1 MANPDSIM
9 GKIRAMEVGDQLD
22 FPIEKLQYIAVTCS
36 VFSRTIGKKYKTSYK
51 GGTTTVRRIA

>member
-1 MANPDSIM
+1 
-9 GKIRAMEVGDQLD
+9 MEVGDQLD
-22 FPIEKLQYIAVTCS
+22 FPIEKLQYISVTCS